1 MNPGAGKLLGQSKL
15 SSKNQVVIP
24 SEVREELKLKP
35 GDLVCFIKE
44 GNRIVVVK
52 GPVEV
57 KL

>member
-1 MNPGAGKLLGQSKL
+1 MNPRGGKLLGQSRL

-24 SEVREELKLKP
+24 SEVREELKLKS